1 MSATV
6 KYNNSTITTI
16 ANQQTKTLTTKGKW
30 LTDNIIIQ
38 DTTAGSTTTLQSKTN
53 ITPTESSQTITADS
67 GYDGLSSVQINAI
80 SSLYVGSGIARR
92 SSTDLTASG
101 ATVTVPTG
109 YYASQASKAVDNAS
123 LTFAALSINE
133 PSVARTDGKLTL
145 LSRTVDIKTT
155 VGSISGYIQVSNSS
169 LTTIGTIPTVYA
181 YSNIPYYISDDNPI
195 TISTNT
201 VTIPSGY
208 YPYPFTKSIDIGTVT
223 APSSISGTSATVSTG
238 TNTLTLTKTVS
249 VTPNV
254 TAVGYISAG
263 TAGNA
268 SVSLTASVTTKAA
281 ATITPGTSNQ
291 TIAAGT
297 YLTGAQTISGD
308 ANLVASNIVSGV
320 SIFGVTG
327 SYAIRTYRTGT
338 TAPASALGNN
348 GDIYLQTS

>member
-6 KYNNSTITTI
+6 TYNNSVITTI
-16 ANQQTKTLTTKGKW
+16 ANKQTKTLTTKGTW

-38 DTTAGSTTTLQSKTN
+38 DTTTDGTTTLQSKTD
-53 ITPTESSQTITADS
+53 ITPTEVSQTITPDS

-80 SSLYVGSGIARR
+80 SSTYVGSGINRR

-101 ATVTVPTG
+101 ATVTVPAG
-109 YYASQASKAVDNAS
+109 YYSAQASKSIDNAN
-123 LTFAALSINE
+123 LVFDAINAQNTNIG
-133 PSVARTDGKLTL
+133 STNGNLTL
-145 LSRTVDIKTT
+145 TSSSVNLTLS
-155 VGSISGYIQVSNSS
+155 GSSTNGYISRPSGGVISS
-169 LTTIGTIPTVYA
+169 VYLYA
-181 YSNIPYYISDDNPI
+181 NSNIPYYTSSSAPI

-201 VTIPSGY
+201 ITIPSGY
-208 YPYPFTKSIDIGTVT
+208 YSTQITKSIDIGTVT

-254 TAVGYISAG
+254 TTAGYISAG

-268 SVSLTASVTTKAA
+268 SVSLTASITTKAA

-297 YLTGAQTISGD
+297 YLTGTQTISGD

-327 SYAIRTYRTGT
+327 SYAVRTYRTGT

>member
-67 GYDGLSSVQINAI
+67 GYNGLSSVQINAI

-109 YYASQASKAVDNAS
+109 YYASPASK
-123 LTFAALSINE
+123 
-133 PSVARTDGKLTL
+133 SVATMTL
-145 LSRTVDIKTT
+145 PTSAA
-155 VGSISGYIQVSNSS
+155 SSAISGYTSKA
-169 LTTIGTIPTVYA
+169 TISRSTSAQYI
-181 YSNIPYYISDDNPI
+181 NIPAGYNSTASYY
-195 TISTNT
+195 TISATPN
-201 VTIPSGY
+201 
-208 YPYPFTKSIDIGTVT
+208 GTVI
-223 APSSISGTSATVSTG
+223 APSSISGTTATVSTG

-254 TAVGYISAG
+254 TTAGYISAG

-327 SYAIRTYRTGT
+327 SYAVRTYRTGT